1 MVVTQNALKSLRD
14 RGWARVPSDVHDETV
29 LAARTLAIAQYLG
42 KPVRGRARQIVEALR
57 PKAPETAPPASLS
70 RKYGLDAF
78 PFHVDTAH
86 WVTPARFMILS
97 CVSLGDEV
105 VPTLLL
111 NRNDVNLSSDERNIA
126 NSAVFL
132 VKNGR
137 NSFYSSIFGGG
148 REFIR
153 YDPGCMEPQ
162 GQDAIKA
169 LAIFAHERVRRYVQE
184 FSWEIGDS
192 LIIDNWRML
201 HARAAAGKNSAGRLL
216 LRCLVS

>member
-1 MVVTQNALKSLRD
+1 MVTTQDALKSLQH
-14 RGWARVPSDVHDETV
+14 RGWARIPSDVLDETA
-29 LAARTLAIAQYLG
+29 LAARTLALAQHLG
-42 KPVRGRARQIVEALR
+42 KPVRGRARQIVEALKPR
-57 PKAPETAPPASLS
+57 APETAPPASLS

-86 WVTPARFMILS
+86 WTVPARFMVLS
-97 CVSLGDEV
+97 CVSPGQEA
-105 VPTLLL
+105 VPTLLV
-111 NRNDVNLSSDERNIA
+111 NRDDVRLSNDERTIA

-137 NSFYSSIFGGG
+137 NSFYSSILGGG

-162 GQDAIKA
+162 GQDAAQA
-169 LAIFAHERVRRYVQE
+169 LTIFTHERVAPHVQE
-184 FSWEIGDS
+184 VAWAPGDS
-192 LIIDNWRML
+192 LIMDNWRML
-201 HARAAAGKNSAGRLL
+201 HARAAVGKNSAGRLL